1 MDPQKDQHGHFQLPV
16 LIQLP
21 CQDHPPIDISQ
32 VPESLWTQLHTL
44 GIAGLIP
51 ALTYVG
57 IHNDAHFAD
66 FAG

>member
-32 VPESLWTQLHTL
+32 VPESL